1 MNKNT
6 DLLKCNFSRRN
17 KAIYGQFRIALYHEN
32 NIQSNVS
39 GDKDKVDK
47 TNAPESSGISIKCE
61 TGILAGKPS
70 PADSSN
76 KTPSSTLSPTKS
88 PVFGKIHRWFA
99 DEDKEVVVLSNG
111 CSSESQK
118 SPGISKTSSLKNE
131 NANQAKSSD
140 EVAKEMESNMKNLLS
155 PASTM
160 RRQKQMLYDE
170 AISRALLERQQKV
183 FELGQV
189 NANLANRGRPDLPF
203 LPPNRIPMGQLLQAQ
218 QPIMNGTQP
227 GSQPPFGLDA
237 LYLTKLYQQHL
248 HNHLTS
254 QSRIDN
260 SASSGVPFSRP
271 SLNPS
276 SVSHTSTMSNSTSIL
291 PQFNFPNN
299 PVSASSLPSLSG
311 HPHGSIKRSPIS
323 YQPLTSIS
331 NSFNPSSAAAAEM
344 DIKTIPNMHAQ
355 TGAPHLGNMQSGQG
369 SHLPPHLPNFS
380 HFSKLNSASHLAN
393 NPALFGD
400 KMNPSM
406 PMRKNEFDAELAQR
420 ALSSEILKN
429 WLLNPKATFMPR
441 PAVNPI
447 FSGYLNSQSNS
458 HNANISRLSS
468 ALENSKM
475 SSLQNKPPIFNQAGT
490 SALGHPST
498 GSSGTSSSGGRRTDT
513 CEFCGKVFK
522 NCSNLTV
529 HRRTHTGEKPYHCT
543 LCNYACAQSSKLTR
557 HMRTH
562 GREGRETF
570 LCDICKMPFS
580 VYSTLE
586 KHIKKYHDKF

>member
-1 MNKNT
+1 M
-6 DLLKCNFSRRN
+6 
-17 KAIYGQFRIALYHEN
+17 
-32 NIQSNVS
+32 
-39 GDKDKVDK
+39 
-47 TNAPESSGISIKCE
+47 
-61 TGILAGKPS
+61 
-70 PADSSN
+70 SSN
-76 KTPSSTLSPTKS
+76 SSPTKS
-88 PVFGKIHRWFA
+88 PVVGKIQRWFA
-99 DEDKEVVVLSNG
+99 DEDKEVVVISN
-111 CSSESQK
+111 SSTDNQK
-118 SPGISKTSSLKNE
+118 CPNISKN
-131 NANQAKSSD
+131 NAKIHEAGNQNKLD
-140 EVAKEMESNMKNLLS
+140 DVNKEMESSVKNFLS
-155 PASTM
+155 PSSSM

-189 NANLANRGRPDLPF
+189 NANIANRNRSEVPF

-227 GSQPPFGLDA
+227 GSQSFGLDA

-254 QSRIDN
+254 QSRMEH
-260 SASSGVPFSRP
+260 SSSSGASLSRT
-271 SLNPS
+271 SLSHPTAS
-276 SVSHTSTMSNSTSIL
+276 SVSHTATISNASTIL
-291 PQFNFPNN
+291 PQFNFSNSAPT
-299 PVSASSLPSLSG
+299 VSAGNFTPSSLPPLSG

-323 YQPLTSIS
+323 YQPLNSINS
-331 NSFNPSSAAAAEM
+331 SFNPSAAEM
-344 DIKTIPNMHAQ
+344 DIKTIPNMHVQAN
-355 TGAPHLGNMQSGQG
+355 AHLGNLQSGQG
-369 SHLPPHLPNFS
+369 SHMPPHLPNFS
-380 HFSKLNSASHLAN
+380 HFSKLNGTSHLTN
-393 NPALFGD
+393 NPSGLFGD
-400 KMNPSM
+400 KITPAAMS
-406 PMRKNEFDAELAQR
+406 MRKNEFDAELAQR

-441 PAVNPI
+441 PPVNPI
-447 FSGYLNSQSNS
+447 FSGYLNSQNNS
-458 HNANISRLSS
+458 HNTNISRLSS
-468 ALENSKM
+468 ALDSTKLPN
-475 SSLQNKPPIFNQAGT
+475 LQNKPQIFNQAGT
-490 SALGHPST
+490 GSGVGHPTNSI
-498 GSSGTSSSGGRRTDT
+498 SSGNSTGGRRTDT